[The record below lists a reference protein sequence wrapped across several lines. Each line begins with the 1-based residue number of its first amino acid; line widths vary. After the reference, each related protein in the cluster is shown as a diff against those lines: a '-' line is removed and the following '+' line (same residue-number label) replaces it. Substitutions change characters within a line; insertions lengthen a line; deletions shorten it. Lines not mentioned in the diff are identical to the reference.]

1 MEFSPPLQ
9 RATLIQRYKRFL
21 ADVITPD
28 GRELTLH
35 CPNTGAMTGCA
46 TPGDTVWYSTSDNT
60 KRKYP
65 HTWELTQ
72 SQSGAFICVNTL
84 WANRLTKEAI
94 LNESISELS
103 GYSSLKSEVKYGAE
117 RSRIDFMLQAD
128 SRPDCYIE
136 VKSVTLAE
144 NEQGYFPDAVTE
156 RGQKHLRELMSVAAE
171 GQRAVI
177 FFAVLHSA
185 ITRFSPARHID
196 EKYAQLL
203 SEAQQRGVEILAYKA
218 ELSAEGMALMRV
230 SMLPTVRGEKV
241 VIRILDGQ
249 RIPLAL
255 SALGMDDQARRCLE
269 KLIHCRQGLILICGP
284 TGSGKT
290 TTLYAAIHEIQDDS
304 VSIATLEDPVEILM
318 EGISQSQVQAKGGM
332 MFQDGLRALLRQ
344 DPDILV
350 VGEIRDGETARIAVR
365 AALTGHVIFSTLH
378 APSAVE
384 AVIRLTDM
392 GVAPYLAADALAGVV
407 SQRLVRRRR
416 SDGSY
421 QGRFCLCEVVPAGR
435 HLRDAIRRCAGVR
448 DLTDAA
454 RSDGAVLLPD
464 VIARTLAAGRTDER
478 AIRRVCEGGS
488 SW

>member
-46 TPGDTVWYSTSDNT
+46 TPWRYRLVFDFRQHQTEIPTH
-60 KRKYP
+60 R
-65 HTWELTQ
+65 ELTQ

-218 ELSAEGMALMRV
+218 EISAEGMALKK
-230 SMLPTVRGEKV
+230 SLPV
-241 VIRILDGQ
+241 
-249 RIPLAL
+249 
-255 SALGMDDQARRCLE
+255 
-269 KLIHCRQGLILICGP
+269 
-284 TGSGKT
+284 
-290 TTLYAAIHEIQDDS
+290 TL
-304 VSIATLEDPVEILM
+304 
-318 EGISQSQVQAKGGM
+318 
-332 MFQDGLRALLRQ
+332 
-344 DPDILV
+344 
-350 VGEIRDGETARIAVR
+350 
-365 AALTGHVIFSTLH
+365 
-378 APSAVE
+378 
-384 AVIRLTDM
+384 
-392 GVAPYLAADALAGVV
+392 
-407 SQRLVRRRR
+407 
-416 SDGSY
+416 
-421 QGRFCLCEVVPAGR
+421 
-435 HLRDAIRRCAGVR
+435 
-448 DLTDAA
+448 
-454 RSDGAVLLPD
+454 
-464 VIARTLAAGRTDER
+464 
-478 AIRRVCEGGS
+478 
-488 SW
+488 